1 MENTVG
7 QRVRIVRESN
17 ELSLRAFAKEIKVSD
32 TTLRKIENDENK
44 PSFDTIMSIVQTF
57 LINVKWLMIG
67 DGPMNYDPNA
77 VSMVAEGEEAYI
89 PDAKLSMVKWMQK
102 IEDELKDIRKS
113 IHPRYTK
120 KTTLQK

>member
-7 QRVRIVRESN
+7 QRVRIVRKTN
-17 ELSLRAFAKEIKVSD
+17 DLSLRAFAKEIKVSD

-57 LINVKWLMIG
+57 LINVKWLMVG
-67 DGPMNYDPNA
+67 DGPMNYNPNE
-77 VSMVAEGEEAYI
+77 VSMVKEDEQAYI

-102 IEDELKDIRKS
+102 IEDELKDIRES